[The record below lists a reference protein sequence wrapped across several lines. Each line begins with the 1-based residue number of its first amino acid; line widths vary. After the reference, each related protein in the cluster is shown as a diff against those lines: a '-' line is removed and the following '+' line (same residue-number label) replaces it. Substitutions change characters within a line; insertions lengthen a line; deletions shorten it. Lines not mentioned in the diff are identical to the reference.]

1 MQDPEASAKALA
13 LLDKALKIG
22 PDDPLTLTLSAW

>member
-13 LLDKALKIG
+13 LLDKALKID
-22 PDDPLTLTLSAW
+22 PDDPLTLSAW